1 MKIKRVFH
9 YVWQVLRILI
19 FVIVAVILIGNIY
32 IAAAKSIFKKS
43 NPTFLGFSSSVVLT
57 GSMSPSI
64 EPDDLVITKKQGSYL
79 EGDIITFLSEGTSV
93 THRIVSANDDGYST
107 KGDANNT
114 EDGSPVKIESVTG
127 KVVLIIPKVGRLIGF
142 IRTPIGVLCF
152 LGLTVLIVELP
163 SIAGSIKKRRDESGA
178 QNQDTQNRGEQNP
191 GAQSSNAVHKDTEP
205 DDAEHKDER

>member
-9 YVWQVLRILI
+9 YVWQVLRISV
-19 FVIVAVILIGNIY
+19 FAIVAVILIGNIY

-64 EPDDLVITKKQGSYL
+64 EPDDLVITKKQDSYA
-79 EGDIITFLSEGTSV
+79 EGDIITFLSDGTSV
-93 THRIVSANDDGYST
+93 THRIVSANDDGYRT

-114 EDGSPVKIESVTG
+114 EDGSPVKTESVTG

-152 LGLTVLIVELP
+152 LGLTALIVELP
-163 SIAGSIKKRRDESGA
+163 SIAGSIKKRRDESDTQNQGA
-178 QNQDTQNRGEQNP
+178 QNQT
-191 GAQSSNAVHKDTEP
+191 AQSSNAVHKDTAP